1 MSLKEKFQ
9 ITLPGKETGDE
20 PWASFES
27 ARTTKNEHAYD
38 NTTAEEFV
46 GGCFNEMPAGMD
58 ITNQFGGKNEK
69 LGYSLNGDTTDVS
82 TPTPGYL
89 SPKKGYSRAGMKGTD
104 DQYTGEHIDLF
115 YGEAYGDDG
124 EVGFLERNN
133 YLDRE

>member
-9 ITLPGKETGDE
+9 ITLPGKETGNE
-20 PWASFES
+20 PWASFDS
-27 ARTTKNEHAYD
+27 VRTTKNEHAYNNQTSAQEVD
-38 NTTAEEFV
+38 
-46 GGCFNEMPAGMD
+46 GQFNEMPAGMD
-58 ITNQFGGKNEK
+58 ITNQAGGKNER
-69 LGYSLNGDTTDVS
+69 LGYSLSGDTTDVTS
-82 TPTPGYL
+82 FNPQTDFKRGYRR
-89 SPKKGYSRAGMKGTD
+89 GGMKGTD

>member
-9 ITLPGKETGDE
+9 ITLPGKETGNE
-20 PWASFES
+20 PWATLES
-27 ARTTKNEHAYD
+27 AQTKKNETNECNRTSD
-38 NTTAEEFV
+38 EEIV
-46 GGCFNEMPAGMD
+46 GKFNEMPAGMD
-58 ITNQFGGKNEK
+58 ITNQFGGQNEK
-69 LGYSLNGDTTDVS
+69 MGYSLSGDTTDVS
-82 TPTPGYL
+82 SF
-89 SPKKGYSRAGMKGTD
+89 SPEKAFKKGFFRKEMKGTD

>member
-9 ITLPGKETGDE
+9 ITAPGKINAGE
-20 PWASFES
+20 PWADFSS
-27 ARTTKNEHAYD
+27 ARVNHGEKALNNKGAFQEVDGKFNYLPPGMCINEQVPD
-38 NTTAEEFV
+38 V
-46 GGCFNEMPAGMD
+46 G
-58 ITNQFGGKNEK
+58 K
-69 LGYSLNGDTTDVS
+69 LGYGFDGEHDV
-82 TPTPGYL
+82 TKNDADYL
-89 SPKKGYSRAGMKGTD
+89 HKGYSRAKMGATD

>member
-9 ITLPGKETGDE
+9 ITLPGNETGDE
-20 PWASFES
+20 PWATLES
-27 ARTTKNEHAYD
+27 AQTKKNEHAYNNRRAGEIVD
-38 NTTAEEFV
+38 
-46 GGCFNEMPAGMD
+46 GCFNEMPPGMD
-58 ITNQFGGKNEK
+58 ITDQTGGTNEK
-69 LGYSLNGDTTDVS
+69 LGYSFNGEGTDV
-82 TPTPGYL
+82 TQPTKGYL
-89 SPKKGYSRAGMKGTD
+89 KKGYSRAGMKGTD

>member
-9 ITLPGKETGDE
+9 ITLPGKETGNE
-20 PWASFES
+20 PWATLES
-27 ARTTKNEHAYD
+27 AQTKKNEYAY
-38 NTTAEEFV
+38 NNSTSAQEV
-46 GGCFNEMPAGMD
+46 GGRFNEMPTGMD
-58 ITNQFGGKNEK
+58 ITNQFGGQNEK
-69 LGYSLNGDTTDVS
+69 MGYSLNGDTTDVTS
-82 TPTPGYL
+82 F
-89 SPKKGYSRAGMKGTD
+89 SPEKSFKKGYFKKPMKGTD